1 MNAGLFS
8 IRRAE
13 EADVPALLGVFN
25 TARAEAGCFAGG
37 NATLEGFAALVEG
50 EEIHVAVSDGSVA
63 GFVSVWRP
71 DQFVH
76 HLYVLPQYQGHGAG
90 HALLR
95 QCEEVYGLPL
105 SLKCATGNAR
115 AQHFYRSHGWTLM
128 GESGVAE
135 DGPWERLWLPPR
147 ASNE

>member
-1 MNAGLFS
+1 M
-8 IRRAE
+8 
-13 EADVPALLGVFN
+13 ADVPALLCVFN
-25 TARAEAGCFAGG
+25 AARAEAGCFAGG
-37 NATLEGFAALVEG
+37 DATLEGFATQVEG
-50 EEIHVAVSDGSVA
+50 EEIHVAVVDGNVA

-76 HLYVLPQYQGHGAG
+76 HLYVLPQFHGHGIG
-90 HALLR
+90 QALLLR
-95 QCEEVYGLPL
+95 CEEVYGLPL

-115 AQHFYRSHGWTLM
+115 AQRFYRNRGWILM

-147 ASNE
+147 ERDA